1 MPKRKP
7 ENATIEVILLE
18 TDKHLGEKY
27 EKVRVKPI
35 FARNVLLPKAKAV
48 LATPMNINN
57 YKQKMESAM
66 KEIAKKAT
74 DMKDLFSKIQEN
86 DWLLFAVKAN
96 DEEVLYAKIDEND
109 IVKKINEEYKI
120 DIQPHFFKL
129 KKKITELGVYTVPF
143 LYKEMKAEVKI
154 VVEEENDKAE
164 SRKSKA
170 ESVEGEITEE
180 WEAAKKPATKAK
192 TAKKDVKKK
201 K

>member
-1 MPKRKP
+1 M
-7 ENATIEVILLE
+7 
-18 TDKHLGEKY
+18 
-27 EKVRVKPI
+27 
-35 FARNVLLPKAKAV
+35 
-48 LATPMNINN
+48 
-57 YKQKMESAM
+57 
-66 KEIAKKAT
+66 
-74 DMKDLFSKIQEN
+74 
-86 DWLLFAVKAN
+86 LFAVKAN

-180 WEAAKKPATKAK
+180 
-192 TAKKDVKKK
+192 
-201 K
+201 